1 MKAKTDKMPK
11 LKKPKI
17 KGQNTTAR
25 PKPETKE
32 DEGFAQSKA
41 LSPQE
46 IKALKEHLEDLNQQ
60 NTTGG

>member
-1 MKAKTDKMPK
+1 MKMKTDKMPK

-17 KGQNTTAR
+17 KWSNTTAG
-25 PKPETKE
+25 PKPESKD
-32 DEGFAQSKA
+32 DEGFTQSKA

-46 IKALKEHLEDLNQQ
+46 IEALKEHLEDLNQQ